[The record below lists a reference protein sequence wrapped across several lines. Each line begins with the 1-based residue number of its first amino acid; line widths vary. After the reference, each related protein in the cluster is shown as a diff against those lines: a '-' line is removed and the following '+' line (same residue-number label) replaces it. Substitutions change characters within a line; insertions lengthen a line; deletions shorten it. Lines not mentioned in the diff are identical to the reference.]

1 MIFLFSGRKL
11 HPSFSLLLLRLSY
24 SFAFTIRSHFYQHC
38 CDRTPTQPTNL
49 FCIMAQIRRR
59 CLTLNDHT
67 LINFSPST
75 IFPLRSVFFP
85 PKKYIPACKMI
96 VIHTHPHIYF
106 IRRPLSLYFF
116 PVFFF
121 FMSAA
126 LSNGLCI
133 KLHNKVICTLSPE
146 FVSIISPFK
155 LLCAALACVSV

>member
-67 LINFSPST
+67 LINSYHPRQHPPQHPHSSSGSGCPRAQS
-75 IFPLRSVFFP
+75 FPLAPFVLSGDDSDSYTSL
-85 PKKYIPACKMI
+85 YISPE
-96 VIHTHPHIYF
+96 PS
-106 IRRPLSLYFF
+106 LSLSHYSTFFVYFF
-116 PVFFF
+116 LCRLRF
-121 FMSAA
+121 A
-126 LSNGLCI
+126 L
-133 KLHNKVICTLSPE
+133 KWPLHKIV
-146 FVSIISPFK
+146 
-155 LLCAALACVSV
+155 